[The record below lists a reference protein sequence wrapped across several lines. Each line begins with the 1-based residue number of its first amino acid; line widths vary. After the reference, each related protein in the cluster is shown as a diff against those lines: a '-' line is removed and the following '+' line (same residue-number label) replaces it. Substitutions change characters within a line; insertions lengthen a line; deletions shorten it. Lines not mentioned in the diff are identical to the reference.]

1 MTTGMARTTIRL
13 VAAGTV
19 AGTVLAT
26 ALAGGIALAETG
38 GPDGTGE
45 TGRTAAGIPRNFL
58 LHEPQARKPVRYPG
72 EEKWTISDRLG
83 ANLEVNP
90 CGLRRPADRGRV
102 AMRTVDYQAPEH
114 HSGEQLVIYRSTAAA
129 RGALAGLLK
138 QVERCARVKSE
149 GTVTRTWAE
158 PVRAGDRAVRITL
171 QGYDAKG
178 VHPVIGGQRA
188 VVVREGRALAIY
200 LLAGEYGKV
209 RGSDFTRQL
218 KDARKMAAKACSLR
232 GVC

>member
-19 AGTVLAT
+19 LAT
-26 ALAGGIALAETG
+26 AAALTGGTALAET
-38 GPDGTGE
+38 DEAEGT
-45 TGRTAAGIPRNFL
+45 TARIPRNFL

-72 EEKWTISDRLG
+72 EETWTISDRLG
-83 ANLEVNP
+83 ANLGINP
-90 CGLRRPADRGRV
+90 CGLRRPVDRGRV
-102 AMRTVDYQAPEH
+102 AMRTVDYRAPEY

-129 RGALAGLLK
+129 RGALAGLLA

-149 GTVTRTWAE
+149 NTVTRTWAD

-178 VHPVIGGQRA
+178 VRPVVGGQRA
-188 VVVREGRALAIY
+188 VVVREGRAVAIY
-200 LLAGEYGKV
+200 VLAGEYGRV
-209 RGSDFTRQL
+209 RASDFTKQL
-218 KDARKMAAKACSLR
+218 KDARKMAVKVCALR